1 VRLLLDTH
9 EVLALLDDLYAR
21 IPRSHLEAIADPRND
36 VLISVASLW
45 EIAIKARRGR
55 LPLKIDL
62 AFIPDQIRTAPG
74 LSLLDISSRHV
85 LADIDPKPSTNDP
98 FDRLLLAV
106 ADVEAARLLTV
117 DRELAGHPLAWKPTS
132 A

>member
-1 VRLLLDTH
+1 M
-9 EVLALLDDLYAR
+9 
-21 IPRSHLEAIADPRND
+21 ADPRNE

-55 LPLKIDL
+55 LPLTIDL

-85 LADIDPKPSTNDP
+85 LADTDPKPSTNDP

-106 ADVEAARLLTV
+106 AGVEDARLLTV
-117 DRELAGHPLAWKPTS
+117 DRELARHPLAWKPAS

>member
-1 VRLLLDTH
+1 MRLLLDTH
-9 EVLALLDDLYAR
+9 ELLALLDDRYAG
-21 IPRSHLEAIADPRND
+21 IPRSHLEAMADPRNE

-55 LPLKIDL
+55 LPLTIDL
-62 AFIPDQIRTAPG
+62 AIIPDQIGTAPG
-74 LSLLDISSRHV
+74 LKLLDISSGHV
-85 LADIDPKPSTNDP
+85 LAEIDPKPSTNDP

-106 ADVEAARLLTV
+106 ADVEGARLLTI
-117 DRELAGHPLAWKPTS
+117 DRELARHPLAWKPAS